1 MGLFYWNPT
10 YWLFVG
16 PALLFMLFAQWRIS
30 SSYRRWGQVR
40 NARGIPGAVA
50 AEQLL
55 AQNGMSGVRIQGIS
69 GRLSDHY
76 DPQSNTLSLS
86 EDVARQAS
94 VASLAIVAHEIGHA
108 QQDAQGSLLMK
119 VRGGLVPAVNF
130 GSSLGPILF
139 IIGYFL
145 QFTTLMW
152 LGIAFFSM
160 AFVFALLTLPLEID
174 ASARA
179 LRMLKTSGLLE
190 EGQEMHG
197 ARSVLGAAALTYVAA
212 LLTALTQLLYYMT
225 LASGRRR
232 RR

>member
-16 PALLFMLFAQWRIS
+16 PALLFMLFAQWRIN
-30 SSYRRWGQVR
+30 SSYRRWGQVQ
-40 NARGIPGAVA
+40 NARRIPGAVA

-55 AQNGMSGVRIQGIS
+55 AENGMSGVRIQGIS

-119 VRGGLVPAVNF
+119 ARAGLVPAVNF

-145 QFTTLMW
+145 QFSALMW

-160 AFVFALLTLPLEID
+160 AFVFALLTLPLEIN
-174 ASARA
+174 ASMRA
-179 LRMLKTSGLLE
+179 MRMLRTSGLLE

-197 ARSVLGAAALTYVAA
+197 AHSVLSAAALTYVAA

-225 LASGRRR
+225 LAGGRRR

>member
-16 PALLFMLFAQWRIS
+16 PALLFMLFAQWRVS
-30 SSYRRWGQVR
+30 SSYRRWGQVENTR
-40 NARGIPGAVA
+40 RIPGAVA
-50 AEQLL
+50 AERLL
-55 AQNGMSGVRIQGIS
+55 AENGMSGVQIRGIG
-69 GRLSDHY
+69 GRLTDNY
-76 DPQSNTLSLS
+76 DPRSNTLNLS

-108 QQDAQGSLLMK
+108 QQDTQGSLLMK
-119 VRGGLVPAVNF
+119 ARSGIVPVVNF
-130 GSSLGPILF
+130 GSSVGPILF

-145 QFTTLMW
+145 QFSSLMW

-160 AFVFALLTLPLEID
+160 AFVFALLTLPLEVN
-174 ASARA
+174 ASTRA
-179 LRMLKTSGLLE
+179 MRMLKSSGLLE
-190 EGQEMHG
+190 EGRELRG
-197 ARSVLGAAALTYVAA
+197 ARSVLSAAALTYIAA
-212 LLTALTQLLYYMT
+212 LLSALAQLLYYMT